1 MNTINNTNN
10 QTNNDRKEKLS
21 VGDTAY
27 IIESNRLIREV
38 TIVRLD
44 RDFCTIRFADSGG
57 AIKVRR
63 SRLYGTRK
71 LAEESLPKKKIC
83 KPRFEGPRPPH
94 RIW

>member
-1 MNTINNTNN
+1 MNTINNIYNQANN
-10 QTNNDRKEKLS
+10 ARKEKLS

-44 RDFCTIRFADSGG
+44 RDFCTIRFADSNG

-71 LAEESLPKKKIC
+71 LAEESLPKKEPS